1 MTFCTRVVLHMGNNI
16 NKLNTLFSQ
25 LQEKDKLPHLTSC
38 TGRSNRHRKRHT
50 SQSLYPFCCW
60 ICLSGS
66 PQNHRCFGVRLQGWA
81 LRAGSHREE
90 IWHYVKNLKRLN
102 MSLILV
108 AWSQFLI
115 YSFLRK
121 QTLPIPPKEPFKIS
135 LLSVMGFTE
144 LFTRSQLPEIL
155 NIHMTRTVT
164 ASNLLLQAYQPYW
177 QLHRR
182 CPKLI
187 QSPFST
193 AHIAC
198 WGAAFPCHPQ
208 TGVFLK
214 KWKIKTTIFR
224 DMYNLW
230 AWRYPP
236 EELPM
241 LKSSPIV
248 QQNNPNC
255 NNPQMLEEMIPSLDT
270 GPVSRGLASPSQ
282 PCPAGQSEL
291 RRCTAGLLSAIW

>member
-1 MTFCTRVVLHMGNNI
+1 MTFRTRVVLHMVNNI

-38 TGRSNRHRKRHT
+38 TSRSNRHRKRHT

-164 ASNLLLQAYQPYW
+164 ASNLLLQAYQRYW

-193 AHIAC
+193 AHNC
-198 WGAAFPCHPQ
+198 
-208 TGVFLK
+208 
-214 KWKIKTTIFR
+214 
-224 DMYNLW
+224 
-230 AWRYPP
+230 
-236 EELPM
+236 M
-241 LKSSPIV
+241 LGSSLS
-248 QQNNPNC
+248 
-255 NNPQMLEEMIPSLDT
+255 M
-270 GPVSRGLASPSQ
+270 SPSD
-282 PCPAGQSEL
+282 
-291 RRCTAGLLSAIW
+291 RRISQEMKNKDHHFQRHV